1 MRELELKGEYI
12 TLQDALKFTSMA
24 SSGGEAKH
32 FILEGT
38 VKVNGETCTMRGKKL
53 RENDVV
59 SFMDEEIKII
69 R

>member
-12 TLQDALKFTSMA
+12 TLQDVLKFTSMA

-32 FILEGT
+32 LILEGM

-53 RENDVV
+53 RANDVV

>member
-1 MRELELKGEYI
+1 MRKLELKGEYI
-12 TLQDALKFTSMA
+12 TLQDTLKFTSMA

-32 FILEGT
+32 FILEGM

-59 SFMDEEIKII
+59 SFMEEEIKII

>member
-1 MRELELKGEYI
+1 MRELKLKDEYI
-12 TLQDALKFTSMA
+12 TLQDVLKFTSLA

-32 FILEGT
+32 LILEGV

-53 RENDVV
+53 RESDVV

>member
-12 TLQDALKFTSMA
+12 TLQDVLKFTSMA

-32 FILEGT
+32 LILEGM
-38 VKVNGETCTMRGKKL
+38 VKVNGDTCTMRGKKL
-53 RENDVV
+53 RANDVV